1 MLEPKSVLME
11 EQEQKLK
18 DSETAIASLQV
29 SSFVP
34 LVNLLTHV
42 FTILSSKIEVMNAGS
57 AHVYFV
63 EVFIC
68 NSSAFHNLNYTK
80 VYYVVPV

>member
-34 LVNLLTHV
+34 LVNLLAHV
-42 FTILSSKIEVMNAGS
+42 FTILLSKIEVMNAGS
-57 AHVYFV
+57 AHV
-63 EVFIC
+63 
-68 NSSAFHNLNYTK
+68 
-80 VYYVVPV
+80 